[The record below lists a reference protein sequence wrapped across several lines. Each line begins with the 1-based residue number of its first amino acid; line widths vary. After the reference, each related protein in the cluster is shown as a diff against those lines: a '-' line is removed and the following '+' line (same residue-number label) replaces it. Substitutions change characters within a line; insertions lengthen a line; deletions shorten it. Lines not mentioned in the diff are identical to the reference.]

1 MKDLSRTKAKLICFT
16 GMDGAGKTTLVKS
29 LVEEMKKRGL
39 KCNYVYG
46 RYKPFLAR
54 PALALGKILFLRGRD
69 INEYEDYSSA
79 KRDAV
84 RRYSLV
90 TSIYQKIL
98 LFDYSLQLLTKIIFP
113 KMLGRTVICDRY
125 VYDTVMNDIPRVDDD
140 FEHLKRLIEKCFH
153 IAPEPDL
160 IFLIDLPEEIAY
172 QRKEDTPSI
181 SYLKERRNIYL
192 DIGKEYDMRILDG
205 CKDLR
210 ELKEHVRKDIF
221 EYIKEVTLNE

>member
-1 MKDLSRTKAKLICFT
+1 MKDLSKAKLICFT
-16 GMDGAGKTTLVKS
+16 GMDGAGKTTLAKS

-54 PALALGKILFLRGRD
+54 PALAFGKFLFLRGRD
-69 INEYEDYSSA
+69 IKEYEDYSSA
-79 KRDAV
+79 KRDVV

-125 VYDTVMNDIPRVDDD
+125 VYDTVMNDIPRADDD
-140 FEHLKRLIEKCFH
+140 FDHLKRLIEKCFH
-153 IAPEPDL
+153 IAPVPDL
-160 IFLIDLPEEIAY
+160 IFLIDLAEEIAY
-172 QRKEDTPSI
+172 YRKDDTPSI
-181 SYLKERRNIYL
+181 GYLKERRKTYL
-192 DIGKEYDMRILDG
+192 SIGEEYNMRLLDG
-205 CKDLR
+205 CKDLT
-210 ELKEHVRKDIF
+210 ELKEQVRKDVF
-221 EYIKEVTLNE
+221 EYIKEAILNE

>member
-1 MKDLSRTKAKLICFT
+1 MKDLSRTKAKVICFT
-16 GMDGAGKTTLVKS
+16 GMDGAGKTTLAKF

-54 PALALGKILFLRGRD
+54 PALAFGKFLFLRGRD
-69 INEYEDYSSA
+69 IKEYEDYSSA

-90 TSIYQKIL
+90 ASIYQKIL
-98 LFDYSLQLLTKIIFP
+98 LFDYSLQLITKIIFL
-113 KMLGRTVICDRY
+113 KVLGRTIICDRY
-125 VYDTVMNDIPRVDDD
+125 VYDTVMNDIPRADDD
-140 FEHLKRLIEKCFH
+140 FDHLNGLIEKCFR

-160 IFLIDLPEEIAY
+160 VFLIDLPEEIAY
-172 QRKEDTPSI
+172 QRKDDTPSI

-192 DIGKEYDMRILDG
+192 DIGKEYNMRLLDG
-205 CKDLR
+205 CKDLNN
-210 ELKEHVRKDIF
+210 LKNTIYKNVRQIGYKI
-221 EYIKEVTLNE
+221 

>member
-1 MKDLSRTKAKLICFT
+1 MKDLSRAKLICFT
-16 GMDGAGKTTLVKS
+16 GMDGAGKTTLAKFLVK
-29 LVEEMKKRGL
+29 EMKKRGL

-54 PALALGKILFLRGRD
+54 PALAFGKFLFLRGRD
-69 INEYEDYSSA
+69 IKEYEDYSSA

-90 TSIYQKIL
+90 TLIYQKIL

-125 VYDTVMNDIPRVDDD
+125 VYDTVMNDIPRAGDD
-140 FEHLKRLIEKCFH
+140 FEHLKGLIEKCFR

-160 IFLIDLPEEIAY
+160 VFLIDLPEETAY
-172 QRKEDTPSI
+172 FRKDDTPSI
-181 SYLKERRNIYL
+181 GYLKERREIYL
-192 DIGKEYDMRILDG
+192 NIGEEYNIITLDG
-205 CKDLR
+205 CKDIT
-210 ELKEHVRKDIF
+210 ELKEIIQNKVRKM
-221 EYIKEVTLNE
+221 IK

>member
-1 MKDLSRTKAKLICFT
+1 MKDLSKAKLICFT
-16 GMDGAGKTTLVKS
+16 GMDGAGKTTLAKF

-54 PALALGKILFLRGRD
+54 PALAFGKVLFLRGRD
-69 INEYEDYSSA
+69 IKEYEDYSSA

-98 LFDYSLQLLTKIIFP
+98 LFDYSLQLLTKIIIP

-140 FEHLKRLIEKCFH
+140 FEHLKRLIEKCFR

-172 QRKEDTPSI
+172 QRKDDTPSI
-181 SYLKERRNIYL
+181 SYLEERREMYL
-192 DIGKEYDMRILDG
+192 DIGKKYGMIILDG
-205 CKDLR
+205 NKDLA
-210 ELKEHVRKDIF
+210 ELKEQVQKEVV
-221 EYIKEVTLNE
+221 EYITRGIVK